1 MDLGPITLA
10 LAAGGLST
18 VNPCGF
24 AMLPAYLSFYVGADE
39 DQLPTASSRT
49 AQGLVTGLRVTAG
62 FLLVFGIV
70 GLPITYGAT
79 QIVRAIPWAGIALG
93 LILLGVGVATLLGR
107 KISVTI
113 ANPVRPGQTRQ
124 PKTVFAFGV
133 GYGIA
138 SLGCTL
144 PVFLAVVGASL
155 ATQGPGSALA
165 VLAAYGLGMAIML
178 ILFSTGAAL
187 VRDGL
192 VRTMRKML
200 PYMHRITGTMLTVA
214 GLYLT
219 YYWGRV
225 KFGSAAT
232 LGDDPIVGFV
242 GDFTAAIERFAA
254 GNGRP
259 IMFAAGLGLV
269 AILAVSAWKRL
280 DKTTRTVSALSI
292 PRGTLPTQPDS
303 PLELVEGDPE
313 ESFDEY
319 RGAPCRRPKISN
331 KAVAGER

>member
-1 MDLGPITLA
+1 MDLGPLTLA

-24 AMLPAYLSFYVGADE
+24 AMLPAYLSFYVGANE
-39 DQLPTASSRT
+39 DQLPTAGTRT
-49 AQGLVTGLRVTAG
+49 AQGLLTGLMVTAG

-79 QIVRAIPWAGIALG
+79 QIVRAIPWVGIALG
-93 LILLGVGVATLLGR
+93 IALLVVGVATLAGR
-107 KISVTI
+107 KISMTI

-124 PKTVFAFGV
+124 PKTMFIFGV

-144 PVFLAVVGASL
+144 PVFLAVIGASL
-155 ATQGPGSALA
+155 ATRGAGSALA

-192 VRTMRKML
+192 VRTVRKLM
-200 PYMHRITGTMLTVA
+200 PYMNRITGTMLTIA

-242 GDFTAAIERFAA
+242 GTFTANIERVA
-254 GNGRP
+254 GTYGRP
-259 IMFAAGLGLV
+259 IIFTAGIAVAAI
-269 AILAVSAWKRL
+269 A
-280 DKTTRTVSALSI
+280 AL
-292 PRGTLPTQPDS
+292 TLWRRFNPAAREERQS
-303 PLELVEGDPE
+303 PQLEH
-313 ESFDEY
+313 FDE
-319 RGAPCRRPKISN
+319 RIDA
-331 KAVAGER
+331 

>member
-1 MDLGPITLA
+1 MDLGPLTLA

-24 AMLPAYLSFYVGADE
+24 AMLPAYLTFYVGADD
-39 DQLPTASSRT
+39 DQLPTATSRT
-49 AQGLVTGLRVTAG
+49 AQGLKTGLMVTAG
-62 FLLVFGIV
+62 FLLVFGVV

-79 QIVRAIPWAGIALG
+79 RIVRTIPWIGMALG
-93 LILLGVGVATLLGR
+93 LTLLVVGIATFFGR
-107 KISVTI
+107 KISMTI
-113 ANPVRPGQTRQ
+113 NSPIRPEQNRR
-124 PKTVFAFGV
+124 PKTMFLFGI

-144 PVFLAVVGASL
+144 PVFLAVIGASL
-155 ATQGPGSALA
+155 ATQGAGGALL
-165 VLAAYGLGMAIML
+165 VLVAYGVGMAIML

-192 VRTMRKML
+192 IRSVRRIM
-200 PYMHRITGTMLTVA
+200 PYMGRITGAMLTVA

-242 GDFTAAIERFAA
+242 GDFTATIERYA
-254 GNGRP
+254 GTVGRP
-259 IMFAAGLGLV
+259 VMVVLGIVLLG
-269 AILAVSAWKRL
+269 ILGVMLWKRL
-280 DKTTRTVSALSI
+280 AGTPQAEPMDPNDADDEQT
-292 PRGTLPTQPDS
+292 PRHLQDS
-303 PLELVEGDPE
+303 L
-313 ESFDEY
+313 
-319 RGAPCRRPKISN
+319 N
-331 KAVAGER
+331 

>member
-1 MDLGPITLA
+1 MDFGPITLA

-24 AMLPAYLSFYVGADE
+24 AMLPAYLSFYVGANE
-39 DQLPTASSRT
+39 EQLPSAGSRT
-49 AQGLVTGLRVTAG
+49 AQGLLTGLMVSAG

-79 QIVRAIPWAGIALG
+79 QIIRAIPWAGIALG
-93 LILLGVGVATLLGR
+93 ITLLAVGVATLLGR
-107 KISVTI
+107 KISMTI
-113 ANPVRPGQTRQ
+113 ANPVRPGQARQ
-124 PKTVFAFGV
+124 PKTMFVFGV

-144 PVFLAVVGASL
+144 PVFLAVIGASL

-165 VLAAYGLGMAIML
+165 VLVAYGAGMAIML
-178 ILFSTGAAL
+178 MLFSTGAAL

-192 VRTMRKML
+192 VRTVHKMM
-200 PYMHRITGTMLTVA
+200 PYMNRITGTMLTVA
-214 GLYLT
+214 GIYLT

-242 GDFTAAIERFAA
+242 GNFTAAIERVA
-254 GNGRP
+254 GSYGRP
-259 IMFAAGLGLV
+259 IILSATVVLLGILTVMLWKWLNRATVPDPDDFDDQPTPAGSNTGPV
-269 AILAVSAWKRL
+269 RDDSQDSL
-280 DKTTRTVSALSI
+280 DR
-292 PRGTLPTQPDS
+292 
-303 PLELVEGDPE
+303 
-313 ESFDEY
+313 
-319 RGAPCRRPKISN
+319 
-331 KAVAGER
+331 

>member
-1 MDLGPITLA
+1 MDLGPLTLA

-24 AMLPAYLSFYVGADE
+24 AMLPAYLSFYVGANE
-39 DQLPTASSRT
+39 DQLPTAGSRT
-49 AQGLVTGLRVTAG
+49 AQGLLTGLMVTAG

-79 QIVRAIPWAGIALG
+79 QIVRAIPWVGIGLGIAL
-93 LILLGVGVATLLGR
+93 LIVGVATLAGR
-107 KISVTI
+107 RISTTI
-113 ANPVRPGQTRQ
+113 VNPVRPGQARQ
-124 PKTVFAFGV
+124 PKTMFVFGI

-144 PVFLAVVGASL
+144 PVFLAVIGASL
-155 ATQGPGSALA
+155 ATQGAGSALA

-187 VRDGL
+187 ARDGL
-192 VRTMRKML
+192 VRTVRRLM
-200 PYMHRITGTMLTVA
+200 PYMNRITGTMLTVA
-214 GLYLT
+214 GVYLT

-242 GDFTAAIERFAA
+242 GTFTAGIERVA
-254 GNGRP
+254 GTYGRP
-259 IMFAAGLGLV
+259 IIFTAGIVVAAI
-269 AILAVSAWKRL
+269 AAVTLWKWLNQDTGAGPDAVVR
-280 DKTTRTVSALSI
+280 
-292 PRGTLPTQPDS
+292 RGDRPS
-303 PLELVEGDPE
+303 VPE
-313 ESFDEY
+313 SSDE
-319 RGAPCRRPKISN
+319 RAQHGSE
-331 KAVAGER
+331 ERVDA

>member
-1 MDLGPITLA
+1 MDLAPITLA

-18 VNPCGF
+18 INPCGF

-39 DQLPTASSRT
+39 GQLPSAPSRM
-49 AQGLVTGLRVTAG
+49 AQGLLTGLMVTGG

-79 QIVRAIPWAGIALG
+79 KIVTLIPFAGIALG
-93 LILLGVGVATLLGR
+93 VALVVFGIATLLGR
-107 KISVTI
+107 KISMTI
-113 ANPVRPGQTRQ
+113 ANPVKPGQTKQ
-124 PKTVFAFGV
+124 PKTMFVFGL

-155 ATQGPGSALA
+155 ATQGTGSALI
-165 VLAAYGLGMAIML
+165 VLAAYGVGMAIML

-192 VRTMRKML
+192 VRGVRKVM
-200 PYMHRITGTMLTVA
+200 PYMHRITGTMLTLA
-214 GLYLT
+214 GVYLT
-219 YYWGRV
+219 YYWARV

-242 GDFTAAIERFAA
+242 GNFTATIERFA
-254 GNGRP
+254 GSYGRV
-259 IMFAAGLGLV
+259 IVLAAGLAV
-269 AILAVSAWKRL
+269 AAIIVGVLWKRSSP
-280 DKTTRTVSALSI
+280 DSDTSDEEDQALS
-292 PRGTLPTQPDS
+292 
-303 PLELVEGDPE
+303 
-313 ESFDEY
+313 
-319 RGAPCRRPKISN
+319 
-331 KAVAGER
+331 ERVSTTHTTS